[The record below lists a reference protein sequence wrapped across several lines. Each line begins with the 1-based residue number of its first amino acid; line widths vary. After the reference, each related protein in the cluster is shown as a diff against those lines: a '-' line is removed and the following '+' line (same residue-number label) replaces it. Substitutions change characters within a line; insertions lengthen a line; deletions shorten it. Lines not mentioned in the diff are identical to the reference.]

1 MRYQD
6 IVGAEDIIDVSG
18 EEQFD
23 GRGPLEIGGIAAQ
36 DRGTPQKARQTP
48 LGFPTTEIVAEATA
62 NVVTTTQVLF
72 RGRRLVIPS
81 DIAADVLVNDL
92 RIGKNS
98 QFPSSGPVPG
108 RVFSEAAVGVDLSLD
123 TAQVSQSIALNVT
136 NTDTVTD
143 MTFNAA
149 LLGDSLE

>member
-6 IVGAEDIIDVSG
+6 IVGAEDIVGADDDNTG
-18 EEQFD
+18 
-23 GRGPLEIGGIAAQ
+23 GPRAV
-36 DRGTPQKARQTP
+36 DRPNTKARQTP
-48 LGFPTTEIVAEATA
+48 LGFPTTSIATT
-62 NVVTTTQVLF
+62 VTTNVSAITQVLF

-81 DIAADVLVNDL
+81 DIAASILVNDL

-98 QFPSSGPVPG
+98 QFSSTGPVSG

-123 TAQVSQSIALNVT
+123 TAQVSQAIVLNVT
-136 NTDTVTD
+136 NSSVGTIV
-143 MTFNAA
+143 FNAA